1 MREAQQAE
9 VLRDMSCNVMSHRGE
24 IENDDLE
31 EVPGSFIQEGETR
44 QIGGCKIVL
53 LISANSRG

>member
-44 QIGGCKIVL
+44 QIVVQ
-53 LISANSRG
+53 

>member
-9 VLRDMSCNVMSHRGE
+9 VLRDMSCNVMSHVGE

-31 EVPGSFIQEGETR
+31 EVPGIFIQQEGATR
-44 QIGGCKIVL
+44 PIGVQL
-53 LISANSRG
+53 

>member
-44 QIGGCKIVL
+44 QIVQWWGGTSVNAK
-53 LISANSRG
+53 